1 MSMSHQLPL
10 SQYGVEIIWNLEV
23 KAKSE
28 LNNEHPDIT
37 VELKKLKK
45 WLLIDVATPPDQN
58 IVMIEDVKVPKYL
71 DLASAI
77 RIRICPSRD
86 YTCYN

>member
-1 MSMSHQLPL
+1 MSHQLPL

-45 WLLIDVATPPDQN
+45 
-58 IVMIEDVKVPKYL
+58 
-71 DLASAI
+71 
-77 RIRICPSRD
+77 
-86 YTCYN
+86 

>member
-1 MSMSHQLPL
+1 MGVSSLPKGVIKSDMMLLLPGYIGNCAANIMSRFAKTGMSMSHQLPL

-28 LNNEHPDIT
+28 LNNEHPDII

-45 WLLIDVATPPDQN
+45 
-58 IVMIEDVKVPKYL
+58 
-71 DLASAI
+71 
-77 RIRICPSRD
+77 
-86 YTCYN
+86 